1 MWTNTTVWQA
11 YRHYVGPP
19 YDNHDTW
26 ANEWCCK
33 IVRGGFFGGTPAY
46 ISAVAEAYNEV
57 LAQSLA
63 DGYMGTEENILG
75 ATYYRFPEL
84 FNAHKNEG
92 GDNCAIFSAST
103 RQGADRDLFRHSNEA
118 DEWHIV

>member
-1 MWTNTTVWQA
+1 MFGIVQA

-19 YDNHDTW
+19 FNNPDTW
-26 ANEWCCK
+26 EQEWCCR
-33 IVRGGFFGGTPAY
+33 IVRGGIFGGTPAY
-46 ISAVAEAYNEV
+46 INAVSEVYNEV

-75 ATYYRFPEL
+75 AAYYRFPEL

-92 GDNCAIFSAST
+92 GDNCAIFSAAA
-103 RQGADRDLFRHSNEA
+103 RQGDDRDVYVHGPAA